1 VTSDPAAGG
10 AASPNVEGPATQ
22 SAALA
27 LRNVTQRFGAFRALK
42 DVDFD
47 VGYGEIVA
55 LLGENGS
62 GKSTLV
68 KILAGI
74 NVPEAGSQLQLGGRE
89 VPLPLTTGQFRDLGL
104 SFVHQDL
111 GLSRT
116 LTVVENLAIGGPTS
130 TKRHIN
136 WRQEHRRAR
145 SVLESYSVD
154 VDPSATID
162 QLPPV
167 AQALVAIVRAAE
179 DLRLYREREDLQHS
193 ILFLDEPTVFLP
205 DTEVEFLFDLVRSIV
220 AGGASTVFIS
230 HDLAAVRR
238 LCPRAVILRD
248 GEVAGHAEL
257 QQTTD
262 DDLVELIVGPAKQ
275 TLVGRSQ
282 RRQADDDAS
291 RRPVAAE
298 ISELR
303 GGRAIDV
310 SLSLHETEVVGV
322 AGLLGSGADDLP
334 YILFGAQKGST
345 GTFTVNGTAHKISAM
360 TPVEAVFRRIA
371 LVPADRRRDAIV
383 ASLTVAENTSIL
395 VNDRFTG
402 MAHRIHASRLN
413 QRVRELLERF
423 DVRPRRPD
431 APMGQLSGGNQQK
444 VVLAKWL
451 EIDPRVLLLH
461 EPTQG
466 VDVAARAEI
475 YGLVRQGTTDGM
487 AVLWVSSDFEELA
500 RVCDRVLIM
509 AGGTVRAELTGD
521 EVTEGSI
528 STNVFR
534 HSTDQGALLA
544 DARDPQA
551 V

>member
-1 VTSDPAAGG
+1 MTSDPAAGG
-10 AASPNVEGPATQ
+10 AGSPNVEGPATQ
-22 SAALA
+22 SPALA
-27 LRNVTQRFGAFRALK
+27 LRHVTQRFGAFRALK

-47 VGYGEIVA
+47 VGHGEIVA

-136 WRQEHRRAR
+136 WRQERRRAR
-145 SVLESYSVD
+145 SVLESYNVD
-154 VDPSATID
+154 VNPSATID

-238 LCPRAVILRD
+238 LCPRAVVLRD
-248 GEVAGHAEL
+248 GEVVGQAQL
-257 QQTTD
+257 DRVD
-262 DDLVELIVGPAKQ
+262 DDALVEMIVGPAKQ
-275 TLVGRSQ
+275 TLVGQSQ
-282 RRQADDDAS
+282 RRQSDDDAS

-298 ISELR
+298 ISELC
-303 GGRAIDV
+303 GGRAIGV
-310 SLSLHETEVVGV
+310 SLSLRETEVVGV

-334 YILFGAQKGST
+334 YILFGAQKGDS
-345 GTFTVNGTAHKISAM
+345 GTFTVNGKAHTIAAM

-383 ASLTVAENTSIL
+383 AALTVAENTSIL

-402 MAHRIHASRLN
+402 MGRRIHAGQLN
-413 QRVRELLERF
+413 VRVRELLERF

-431 APMGQLSGGNQQK
+431 AVMGQLSGGNQQK

-509 AGGTVRAELTGD
+509 AGGTIRAELTGD
-521 EVTEGSI
+521 EVTEESI

-544 DARDPQA
+544 DARGPQA
-551 V
+551 A